1 MSITSTK
8 VTVDKVR
15 KGTSPSKALPVI
27 SNDFN
32 PVIDDLT
39 SLDARVTIIESD
51 VSFSIPSPI
60 NSTAVATASQVAT
73 GYITSTSASPTSITF
88 PTGTLLGAA
97 LGAVAGSAFDLI
109 IDNTAGAS
117 TVTMVVSTNAILS
130 AAAVANAASFGLLTI
145 PSGVTGIGTF
155 TLTFSSPTAYVITR
169 VA

>member
-39 SLDARVTIIESD
+39 SLDIRVSTSQQNRTASS
-51 VSFSIPSPI
+51 VNAI
-60 NSTAVATASQVAT
+60 NSTGVATAAQVAT
-73 GYITSTSASPTSITF
+73 GLITSTSAAPTSITF

-97 LGAVAGSAFDLI
+97 LGATQGTAFYLI
-109 IDNTAGAS
+109 VDNTAGAS
-117 TVTMVVSTNAILS
+117 TVTMVVSTNAVLS
-130 AAAVANAASFGLLTI
+130 ALAVANAAESGLLTI
-145 PSGVTGIGTF
+145 PSGVTGTAEF
-155 TLTFSSPTAYVITR
+155 TLVFSSPTAYTITR
-169 VA
+169 SA